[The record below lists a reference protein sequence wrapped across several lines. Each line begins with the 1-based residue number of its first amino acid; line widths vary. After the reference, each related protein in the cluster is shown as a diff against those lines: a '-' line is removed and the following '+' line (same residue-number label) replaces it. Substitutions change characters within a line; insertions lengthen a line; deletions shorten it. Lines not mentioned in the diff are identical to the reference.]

1 MSGLTRDLER
11 TLQRI
16 EHGEAYPHRND
27 GAEFHN
33 REARLP
39 HQPRGY
45 YREYVHPNAAGSAG
59 PMRVVVG
66 RSGEVYYSPDH
77 YNTFVRVR

>member
-1 MSGLTRDLER
+1 MSQLPRDLER

-16 EHGEAYPHRND
+16 GRGVAYPHRND
-27 GAEFHN
+27 GADFHN

-39 HQPRGY
+39 QQPRGY
-45 YREYVHPNAAGSAG
+45 YREYVHPNTAGDAG
-59 PMRVVVG
+59 PRRVVVG
-66 RSGEVYYSPDH
+66 SGGEVYYSPDH

>member
-1 MSGLTRDLER
+1 MSRLLRDLER

-16 EHGEAYPHRND
+16 GRSEAYPHRND

-33 REARLP
+33 REARLSQQP
-39 HQPRGY
+39 HGY
-45 YREYVHPNAAGSAG
+45 YREYVHPNTAGGAG
-59 PMRVVVG
+59 PRRVVVG
-66 RSGEVYYSPDH
+66 RNGKVYYSPDH